1 MERGQQEQRAQG
13 AWKGQVPKEGLREA
27 GGAGYPLQAVLGL
40 WHRVLTSHRELGPGL
55 GTPPSPKAER
65 KRWDGEEM
73 PGSGNG
79 GRPPPIP
86 SQAGRDGGGAGAGLA
101 VPFLLA
107 GERGVGWNV
116 PAQPGAERL

>member
-13 AWKGQVPKEGLREA
+13 AWKGQVPKKGLREA
-27 GGAGYPLQAVLGL
+27 SGAGYPLQAVLGL

-79 GRPPPIP
+79 GRPPQFPARP
-86 SQAGRDGGGAGAGLA
+86 VGMEAGLGPA
-101 VPFLLA
+101 WPF
-107 GERGVGWNV
+107 
-116 PAQPGAERL
+116 PSS